1 MDLVTAFTADAEA
14 ALAVKKE
21 VTMITIDVQGAFDIL
36 LAKRL
41 LTRMTKQG
49 WPLPLLTLVR
59 SFLSDRKVRVR
70 LEKAITPE
78 YKITY
83 GTPQGSPLSPVLYM
97 LYLAELL
104 SQDTTLRFKYADDI
118 CLYRATTSLD
128 TNIEL
133 LI

>member
-1 MDLVTAFTADAEA
+1 
-14 ALAVKKE
+14 
-21 VTMITIDVQGAFDIL
+21 MITMDVQGAFDAL

-41 LTRMTKQG
+41 LARMTKQG

-59 SFLSDRKVRVR
+59 SFLSDRKVRIR

-78 YKITY
+78 YKVTC

-104 SQDTTLRFKYADDI
+104 SQDTTLRFEYTDNI

-128 TNIEL
+128 TTIEL
-133 LI
+133 FT

>member
-1 MDLVTAFTADAEA
+1 
-14 ALAVKKE
+14 
-21 VTMITIDVQGAFDIL
+21 
-36 LAKRL
+36 
-41 LTRMTKQG
+41 MTKQG
-49 WPLPLLTLVR
+49 WLLPLLTLVR

-118 CLYRATTSLD
+118 CLYRAITSLD

>member
-118 CLYRATTSLD
+118 CLYRAITSLD